1 MWSYHSQLKEFAKSL
16 VRQFVI
22 GPTST
27 AIGLVEFST
36 DARVLSVGGV
46 NGLSFDADALMQVID
61 SMASPNGWTH
71 INAGLEMGLQVM
83 LGTNGTEPNSR
94 PNVRR
99 RIMVLL
105 TDGEQNSQFGG
116 TKKAIETAKATTAA
130 GDFILKSVGFGGI
143 LESTL
148 NDMASEP
155 ISENAYLGNNLQAV
169 MEHFSGF
176 CSQLSSPRPPP
187 PPSPLPAS
195 PPPPSPWM
203 PPPPPPPRLD
213 RRRMC
218 RPSATRH
225 ACTPATASATMA
237 VSGCNTAS
245 ATCAL
250 SPLPHPPHPHACP

>member
-1 MWSYHSQLKEFAKSL
+1 MWSYHSQLKEFAKSV

-187 PPSPLPAS
+187 PPSPLPAF
-195 PPPPSPWM
+195 
-203 PPPPPPPRLD
+203 
-213 RRRMC
+213 
-218 RPSATRH
+218 
-225 ACTPATASATMA
+225 PAVQGSLLHIDAECGTQ
-237 VSGCNTAS
+237 GE
-245 ATCAL
+245 
-250 SPLPHPPHPHACP
+250 P